1 MQIETSAPRAY
12 SPRDAAKQASVGLTL
27 LYSEISKGRL
37 RKLKV
42 GRRSLI
48 TAAAIQDWLALLE
61 AEQRAGSV
69 KETAPRIDILPARPR
84 RRGVRQARR
93 R

>member
-1 MQIETSAPRAY
+1 MQIETPAPRAY
-12 SPRDAAKQASVGLTL
+12 SPQAAAKQASVGLTT
-27 LYSEISKGRL
+27 LYSEIAKGRL

-48 TAAAIQDWLALLE
+48 TAAAIADWLALLE
-61 AEQRAGSV
+61 AERRAGGAKDS
-69 KETAPRIDILPARPR
+69 APRVDILAARPR
-84 RRGVRQARR
+84 GRGVRQARR